1 MTFSSILKIL
11 NNKNNHSNSNEPFHP
26 KKIPK
31 NNIIIHSHM
40 IIIFISIS
48 QIQSK
53 LPRNQNDPIPNSQI
67 YPKKKQQKTTDWVYN
82 LT

>member
-1 MTFSSILKIL
+1 
-11 NNKNNHSNSNEPFHP
+11 
-26 KKIPK
+26 
-31 NNIIIHSHM
+31 M

-53 LPRNQNDPIPNSQI
+53 LPRNPNDPIPNSQI